1 MRGETKRTPLTHLR
15 ALRRRYSSSQTLL
28 RSSKK
33 VITLLQQALPRIK
46 DHHSQTKAMPT
57 QISSKRVSLDRQDS
71 KFSNRRKQQLIEF
84 QRIATAELPEKR
96 CRTLRLPKRKGQK
109 LKLLTKR
116 KQLNNKSNSKSLMRM
131 KRNLSS
137 KNKSKL

>member
-96 CRTLRLPKRKGQK
+96 SRTLRLPKRKGQK